1 VGEIVVRA
9 EGLSKQ
15 FTLGERW
22 RHDTLRDHL
31 VRTFSPRRQGP
42 RRART
47 FWALRGVSFEVRRG
61 EMIGIVGPNG
71 AGKSTLLKI
80 LSRITEPTS
89 GFAEIQGRVG
99 TLLDVGAGFHPE
111 LTGRDNIYLNG
122 AIMGMKKSEIDRK
135 RDDIVAFAGVEQFID
150 TPVKRYSTGM
160 YLRLAFAVAAHL
172 DQEILV
178 VDEVLAVGDAEFQRR
193 CLGKMGSVSR
203 EGRTVLL
210 VSHNLGAITQFCER
224 TLWIDGGRLKLDGAS
239 ADVVASYLASS
250 FATGAHRLD
259 ATDGDGRKFRFTS
272 VRILSAHETPI
283 PVVEFQSASKI
294 EIAYEVRAPL
304 RNLSIICRVTD
315 GQGTIV
321 WTSWDTDSKDWRGS
335 GVREAGQYMSACIV
349 PPYLL
354 RPGVYH
360 VDIGAAAS
368 AAGLPFQENVLS
380 FEVSEV
386 GYRMNRGRRG
396 VITPV
401 LQWETSRIGDAAAD
415 LPVRDVSVLDGR
427 HNSALRS

>member
-1 VGEIVVRA
+1 MGEIVVRA

-15 FTLGERW
+15 FTLGQRW

-42 RRART
+42 RRAES

-61 EMIGIVGPNG
+61 EMIGIVGRNG

-80 LSRITEPTS
+80 LSRITEPTT
-89 GFAEIQGRVG
+89 GFAEIRGRVG

-150 TPVKRYSTGM
+150 TPVKRYSSGM

-178 VDEVLAVGDAEFQRR
+178 VDEVLAVGDAEFQRK
-193 CLGKMGSVSR
+193 CLGKMGNVSR
-203 EGRTVLL
+203 EGRTVLF

-224 TLWIDGGRLKLDGAS
+224 ALWIDGGQLKLDGAS
-239 ADVVASYLASS
+239 ADVVASYLTASL
-250 FATGAHRLD
+250 ATGAQRLD
-259 ATDGDGRKFRFTS
+259 ATDGDGRFRFTS

-283 PVVEFQSASKI
+283 PVVDFQSPSKI
-294 EIAYEVRAPL
+294 EIGYEVRAPL
-304 RNLSIICRVTD
+304 RNLSIISRLTD
-315 GQGTIV
+315 AQGTIV
-321 WTSWDTDSKDWRGS
+321 WTSWDTDSMDWRGS
-335 GVREAGQYMSACIV
+335 SVREAGQYRSVCIV

-368 AAGLPFQENVLS
+368 AAGLPFEENVLS

-415 LPVRDVSVLDGR
+415 LPVSDVSVLDR
-427 HNSALRS
+427 MHNSPLNA